1 MATFSAYLRSRS
13 DEELVALLLRRPDL
27 ATPSPSTLSSLAA
40 RATSRS
46 SLERALAGVDAVVLQ
61 VVEAVA
67 ALHGP
72 ADPVTAR
79 DVLRALGA
87 TGPEDAALVR
97 DALDRAR
104 ELLLVRPDAPD
115 AVDGADAGSRGSTGD
130 DGAGT
135 APADPAAD
143 DAPLVPAPGLAE
155 LFGAYPA
162 GLARVSD
169 AAGPAGTGASPGAD
183 APAADRDAVEEL
195 LRRAPAGA
203 RSVLDALTW
212 GPPVGVLPA
221 PRTPAR
227 EAVHWLL
234 GQGLLVPGDAR
245 HVLLP
250 RAVALALREGR
261 THRTLARPPA
271 APAGAGAPGDAR
283 TPDGAGPP
291 GADVAAPTPLAGGA
305 SRASRGTPLRP
316 EVVAAES
323 GRAAEQVVRLVAGL
337 VRAWEIEPAPVLRAG
352 GLGVRELR
360 RVAGRLEVDD
370 TEVALVIELAGAA
383 GLVVDDEEETPS
395 FAPTAAVDEWLAA
408 ELPARWST
416 LARTWLA
423 TARAAWLVGTRDD
436 RGIVRAALDPEL
448 VRPWAPRLRRSVLGV
463 LADVP
468 PGVALDA
475 AQVLDQ
481 LTWRTPRSVPPE
493 HAVAATLREATL
505 LGVVAA
511 GALAP
516 AGRALLTAVTG
527 SDGAP
532 GLVLERRAGP
542 AADTVADALAEALA
556 STVDEMLLQADL
568 TGVVP
573 GRPSPALEALV
584 ERAAR
589 VESRGGALTVRFT
602 PESVRG
608 ALDAGTTAD
617 ELLADLAAH
626 SRGPV
631 PQPLEYLVRDAARR
645 HGRLRAG
652 AISSYVRAE
661 DPALLA
667 GLVED
672 PRLAPLGLVRLAPT
686 VLGSQGSTREL
697 LAALRERGLA
707 PVAEGPNGQIV
718 HAERVVRRVHGRSR
732 RVAPVSPAHADDGA
746 PPSAARRERLATLV
760 PELRRAEDVQ
770 RAAREA
776 DRAAQ
781 ARALE
786 LREAQQRLVE
796 AERARAAS
804 GEHAPAGPTDGRAG
818 TSATG
823 SANGTTSGTAPR
835 ASSGTASTGP
845 ASDTPAADAPAST
858 GTASA
863 GRASADTASDGRAP
877 GTRPTTDPAPEGTVD
892 PATALGL
899 LREAVADRTQV
910 WLELV
915 DHHGVPQRR
924 LVRPLRVDA
933 GRLRAVDPAR
943 DAELTVAVHR
953 IASVTRVPSAPEPPP
968 APDAG
973 THDEH
978 DPPAPPGTPTEETH
992 D

>member
-13 DEELVALLLRRPDL
+13 DDELVALLLRRPDL

-72 ADPVTAR
+72 ADPVTAH
-79 DVLRALGA
+79 DVRRALGA
-87 TGPEDAALVR
+87 TDPADAALVR

-104 ELLLVRPDAPD
+104 ALLLVRPDVTDDTDPD
-115 AVDGADAGSRGSTGD
+115 AHGSAGEHPVEAAS
-130 DGAGT
+130 AG
-135 APADPAAD
+135 PAAD
-143 DAPLVPAPGLAE
+143 DVPLVPAPGLAD
-155 LFGAYPA
+155 LFGPYPA
-162 GLARVSD
+162 GLARASD
-169 AAGPAGTGASPGAD
+169 AAGGAD
-183 APAADRDAVEEL
+183 GPAPGREPVEEL
-195 LRRAPAGA
+195 LARAPAGA
-203 RSVLDALTW
+203 RSVLDALMW

-227 EAVHWLL
+227 EAVQWLL

-250 RAVALALREGR
+250 RAVALALRGGR

-271 APAGAGAPGDAR
+271 VPPGAGAADAADDPATPAAAAPPGTGAAAR
-283 TPDGAGPP
+283 TAVSG
-291 GADVAAPTPLAGGA
+291 
-305 SRASRGTPLRP
+305 RASRGAPLSP

-360 RVAGRLEVDD
+360 RVAARLEVDD
-370 TEVALVIELAGAA
+370 TEAALVVELAGAA

-395 FAPTAAVDEWLAA
+395 FAPAAAVDEWLAA
-408 ELPARWST
+408 ELPIRWST

-542 AADTVADALAEALA
+542 VADTVADALVGALA

-707 PVAEGPNGQIV
+707 PVAEGSNGQIV

-732 RVAPVSPAHADDGA
+732 RIAPVSPAHADDGA
-746 PPSAARRERLATLV
+746 PASAARRERLAALV
-760 PELRRAEDVQ
+760 PDLRRAEEVQ
-770 RAAREA
+770 QAAREA

-796 AERARAAS
+796 AERARAAA
-804 GEHAPAGPTDGRAG
+804 ELAAAPRADGPGAGPA
-818 TSATG
+818 AG
-823 SANGTTSGTAPR
+823 SANGTTSVTANGTSSGTADG
-835 ASSGTASTGP
+835 ASSGTDGTADGRRTDGTASPGGATDAGADPGTASTGTPSTARP
-845 ASDTPAADAPAST
+845 AT
-858 GTASA
+858 G
-863 GRASADTASDGRAP
+863 
-877 GTRPTTDPAPEGTVD
+877 PAPEGTAD
-892 PATALGL
+892 PATALGI

-953 IASVTRVPSAPEPPP
+953 IASVTRVPSAPEPP
-968 APDAG
+968 AAS
-973 THDEH
+973 DEAQH

>member
-13 DEELVALLLRRPDL
+13 DDELVALLLRRPDL

-46 SLERALAGVDAVVLQ
+46 SLERALAGVDAAVLQ
-61 VVEAVA
+61 VVEAVV
-67 ALHGP
+67 ALHG
-72 ADPVTAR
+72 DTAGVAGAGVAGVSAE
-79 DVLRALGA
+79 DVAHGLGA
-87 TGPEDAALVR
+87 VEPSDVAVVR
-97 DALDRAR
+97 DALVRAR
-104 ELLLVRPDAPD
+104 ELLLVRPDVPEDAQGDAP
-115 AVDGADAGSRGSTGD
+115 G
-130 DGAGT
+130 GT
-135 APADPAAD
+135 AED
-143 DAPLVPAPGLAE
+143 DRAPLVPAPGLAE
-155 LFGAYPA
+155 LFGPYPA
-162 GLARVSD
+162 GLAPAADAPGRPGGTGA
-169 AAGPAGTGASPGAD
+169 AAGPAGPAD
-183 APAADRDAVEEL
+183 VERL
-195 LRRAPAGA
+195 LGTAPAGA

-227 EAVHWLL
+227 EAVQWLL

-250 RAVALALREGR
+250 REVALTLRAGR

-271 APAGAGAPGDAR
+271 APSAAPAR
-283 TPDGAGPP
+283 TGR
-291 GADVAAPTPLAGGA
+291 AATL
-305 SRASRGTPLRP
+305 TP

-323 GRAAEQVVRLVAGL
+323 ARAAEQVVRLVAGL
-337 VRAWEIEPAPVLRAG
+337 VRSWEIEPAPVLRAG

-360 RVAGRLEVDD
+360 RVAGHLEVDD
-370 TEVALVIELAGAA
+370 AEAALVVELAGAA

-395 FAPTAAVDEWLAA
+395 FAPTAQVDEWLAA

-416 LARTWLA
+416 LVRTWLS

-436 RGIVRAALDPEL
+436 RGVVRAALDPEL

-468 PGVALDA
+468 PGTALDA
-475 AQVLDQ
+475 AQVLEQ

-493 HAVAATLREATL
+493 HAVAATLREAAL

-532 GLVLERRAGP
+532 GLVLERRGGP
-542 AADTVADALAEALA
+542 APDPVADALAGGLGAP
-556 STVDEMLLQADL
+556 VDEMLLQADL

-602 PESVRG
+602 PESVRA

-626 SRGPV
+626 ARGPV

-652 AISSYVRAE
+652 AVSSYVRAE

-686 VLGSQGSTREL
+686 VLASQGSTREL

-707 PVAEGPNGQIV
+707 PVAEGPDGQIV

-732 RVAPVSPAHADDGA
+732 RVAPTALHAVADDGA
-746 PPSAARRERLATLV
+746 PPSAARRERLAALV
-760 PELRRAEDVQ
+760 PDLRRAEEVQ

-781 ARALE
+781 ARAAE
-786 LREAQQRLVE
+786 LREAQLRL
-796 AERARAAS
+796 AERERADR
-804 GEHAPAGPTDGRAG
+804 PADAVGDGTDGRA
-818 TSATG
+818 
-823 SANGTTSGTAPR
+823 
-835 ASSGTASTGP
+835 
-845 ASDTPAADAPAST
+845 AA
-858 GTASA
+858 GA
-863 GRASADTASDGRAP
+863 GAAP
-877 GTRPTTDPAPEGTVD
+877 GTGDPRAVPALDARRAGTPDARGSRGADAGTPPAAGDAPEGTAD
-892 PATALGL
+892 PVTALGI
-899 LREAVADRTQV
+899 LREAVADRAEV

-953 IASVTRVPSAPEPPP
+953 IASVTRVPAPVVEAPATPEPPQDP
-968 APDAG
+968 
-973 THDEH
+973 HDEQ
-978 DPPAPPGTPTEETH
+978 DPPAPARHPDRG
-992 D
+992 DA

>member
-1 MATFSAYLRSRS
+1 MWRARIVERMATFSAYLRSRS

-46 SLERALAGVDAVVLQ
+46 SLERALAGVDAAVLQ

-72 ADPVTAR
+72 ADPVTTR

-87 TGPEDAALVR
+87 TDPGEEALVR
-97 DALDRAR
+97 DALDRSR
-104 ELLLVRPDAPD
+104 ELLLVRPDVPD
-115 AVDGADAGSRGSTGD
+115 AADERDPGSRVPAGED
-130 DGAGT
+130 VAGA
-135 APADPAAD
+135 APGGPVSDN
-143 DAPLVPAPGLAE
+143 APLVPAPGLAE

-162 GLARVSD
+162 GLARASD
-169 AAGPAGTGASPGAD
+169 APGTADAAAAPAAD
-183 APAADRDAVEEL
+183 APAAGHDAVEEL
-195 LRRAPAGA
+195 LARAPAGA

-227 EAVHWLL
+227 EAVQWLL

-250 RAVALALREGR
+250 RAVALALRGGR

-271 APAGAGAPGDAR
+271 VPAGAPDAAGA
-283 TPDGAGPP
+283 TDGAGPP
-291 GADVAAPTPLAGGA
+291 GVGVAARTAVADRA
-305 SRASRGTPLRP
+305 SRASRGAPLGP

-337 VRAWEIEPAPVLRAG
+337 VRAWELEPAPVLRAG

-370 TEVALVIELAGAA
+370 TEAALVVELAGAA

-408 ELPARWST
+408 ELPTRWST

-542 AADTVADALAEALA
+542 VADTVADALAGALA

-732 RVAPVSPAHADDGA
+732 RIAPVSPAHADDGA

-760 PELRRAEDVQ
+760 PELRRAEEVQ

-786 LREAQQRLVE
+786 VREAQQRLAE
-796 AERARAAS
+796 AERARAAADERAS
-804 GEHAPAGPTDGRAG
+804 TRRTDVPGAGGPGAG
-818 TSATG
+818 GPGG
-823 SANGTTSGTAPR
+823 SANGTASGTVPR
-835 ASSGTASTGP
+835 ASSGTSPTAAASTSHAPSTAPTTEP
-845 ASDTPAADAPAST
+845 ATE
-858 GTASA
+858 GTA
-863 GRASADTASDGRAP
+863 
-877 GTRPTTDPAPEGTVD
+877 D
-892 PATALGL
+892 PATALGI
-899 LREAVADRTQV
+899 LREAVADRAQV

-953 IASVTRVPSAPEPPP
+953 IASVTRVPSAPEPP
-968 APDAG
+968 AASDQA
-973 THDEH
+973 EH